1 MINRIYI
8 VTIIFITAIIVSG
21 CSNMIYTNH
30 QAVKN
35 LLVKTK
41 LDKDSKV
48 VIATIVNINNLES
61 SSALGRT
68 ISEQLTTKFV
78 DADMQV
84 VEMKLRKSIYVKR
97 ATGELILSRKIS
109 KLAKAVNADAIV
121 AGTYSNAKDSVYIN
135 LRIIDPETQRILSTV
150 DYVLNKDKDI
160 KKLLGEK
167 DSRW

>member
-1 MINRIYI
+1 
-8 VTIIFITAIIVSG
+8 
-21 CSNMIYTNH
+21 
-30 QAVKN
+30 
-35 LLVKTK
+35 
-41 LDKDSKV
+41 
-48 VIATIVNINNLES
+48 
-61 SSALGRT
+61 
-68 ISEQLTTKFV
+68 
-78 DADMQV
+78 
-84 VEMKLRKSIYVKR
+84 MKLRKSIYVKR